1 LVNKEKALMN
11 SSIGFYY
18 RGELISEEGAE
29 TVQIIIGIVVFVIFG
44 LTVFGMVTNTAGI
57 KASQIAN
64 CVTNYEQA
72 ERWWE
77 DNDYTSVDRC
87 HDGYAGTPPPH
98 VSYND

>member
-1 LVNKEKALMN
+1 MNLRSINRYYCEK
-11 SSIGFYY
+11 I
-18 RGELISEEGAE
+18 ISEEGAD
-29 TVQIIIGIVVFVIFG
+29 TVQIIIAIVVFVIFG